1 METTVTELAARLQR
15 IENEVAE
22 ARRELS
28 QLKLDQKKQTPE
40 EWRAARLAQV
50 IAANEKLRPAI
61 DAVLAEMGISGPP
74 IGAERVQ
81 EIIASHG
88 IKPEENLLSRGIIE
102 MREE

>member
-1 METTVTELAARLQR
+1 MVTTVSELAVKLQR
-15 IENEVAE
+15 IELEVAE
-22 ARRELS
+22 ARRDLK
-28 QLKLDQKKQTPE
+28 QLKLNQKIQTPE

-50 IAANEKLRPAI
+50 IAANEKLRPTI
-61 DAVLAEMGISGPP
+61 DAAIAEMGISGQP

-81 EIIASHG
+81 EILASHG